1 MQLLSIDP
9 HNIPKTGDDRPV
21 ATLFRYVIRMSGN
34 HQVWVCLVAACVALL
49 TMAPLELQRR
59 LVNDVI
65 VAGDMELLLLLG
77 SLYLAVLVVQ
87 GLMKV
92 ALRLYQS
99 WLSESA
105 IRYNRLHLSRVYE
118 RRTAENDEESGGRAV
133 SIIGAEIDR
142 LGGFVGEGFS
152 QPVVNI
158 GILLSVGGFMLVVE
172 PFIAAVSLVFLVPQV
187 ILVPWFQSWI
197 NRLLERRLGLMRDL
211 SDTISELSSDGSEI
225 GDTQLP
231 KQVDDIYRNR
241 IKLLF
246 VKFGTKGITNF
257 LNALGPLCVLVFGG
271 VMVIQGETTI
281 GTIVAFVSGFD
292 RLSNPLREMIS
303 YYRVAAQANV
313 QHKMIAKW
321 IT

>member
-1 MQLLSIDP
+1 MKLFSIPP
-9 HNIPKTGDDRPV
+9 HEIEKTGDNRP
-21 ATLFRYVIRMSGN
+21 ATTLLRYVIRMSGH
-34 HQVWVCLVAACVALL
+34 HQVWVCIIAAGVALL

-65 VAGDMELLLLLG
+65 VAGNLELLLLLG
-77 SLYLAVLVVQ
+77 SLYFTVLIVQ
-87 GLMKV
+87 GGLKV
-92 ALRLYQS
+92 ALRFYQA

-105 IRYNRLHLSRVYE
+105 IRYNRSHLSGVYE
-118 RRTAENDEESGGRAV
+118 ARQTESEEENGGRAV

-152 QPVVNI
+152 QPVVNV
-158 GILLSVGGFMLVVE
+158 GVLLSVGGFMVVVE
-172 PFIAAVSLVFLVPQV
+172 PFIAAVSLVFLLPQV

-197 NRLLERRLGLMRDL
+197 NKLLERRLGLMRDL
-211 SDTISELSSDGSEI
+211 SDNVSGLSGNEGTIENTELPEQIDN
-225 GDTQLP
+225 
-231 KQVDDIYRNR
+231 IYRNR

-271 VMVIQGETTI
+271 LMVIAGETTI

-321 IT
+321 MS